1 MRSTKASPAYRT
13 LALSNPLMTTRP
25 KVPASYLAKLA
36 GVNPGTVRKYATMLR
51 EMKGESSLLEEEEAD
66 VDAE

>member
-1 MRSTKASPAYRT
+1 
-13 LALSNPLMTTRP
+13 MTTRP